1 MAVLQMQ
8 RISICGL
15 KDQKKAILETLQR
28 LEDVEVQDFVPEDGV
43 FMKPVSANSAAEYER
58 SIHDA
63 ENALEVLDTY
73 DPQKSGLMS
82 MFEGRDVVPVEK
94 FEGFEKEYHDVSK
107 TIEEILALSK
117 KITEENAEITKCQ
130 QQIEML
136 EPWQSLDIPLNM
148 TGTAKTGIFIGTL
161 PNELTVDSVYEML
174 SDVSENIDCSI
185 VSTSKEQTCIVVICE
200 KEDSEKVSDALRAHA
215 FSYPAVESSI
225 APSEKKAELQ
235 GEIEKLQA
243 AIAEDEEKVKTYAD
257 KRGQIKFLADY
268 QTINQEHYNV
278 SQNLPQSNHAFILS
292 GYTPEREVQR
302 IKNALSKYDVEIE
315 TEAVG
320 EDEDAP
326 VVLKN
331 NPFSAPMEGV
341 VSAYALPAKGEID
354 PSFLVS
360 LFYYVL
366 FGFMLSDFAF
376 GAIVFIGCLVLLIKN
391 KNMELGTKRMLQL
404 LLGGGLSAMFW
415 GIMFGSYFGDF
426 IPVVSETFFGHGITV
441 RPLWLDM
448 TTNPMTV
455 LTLSLMI
462 GLLHIFVG
470 LGANAF
476 QCIKRKDWI
485 ALIFDVICW
494 YMILVGLVLKMLT
507 MSMIMDILFGGRDPI
522 LGSTAGTA
530 GLIIAAIG
538 GVGVLL
544 MDGRSSKNPV
554 KRLLKGIYAI
564 YGITGYLSDLL
575 SYSRLLAL
583 GLATGVIAS
592 VANMI
597 GTMFGSGVVRVI
609 VYILVFFIING
620 INLFINGLGAYVH
633 TNRLQYVEFFGKF
646 FEGGGRGFEPY
657 SVKTKYYKFKEN

>member
-15 KDQKKAILETLQR
+15 REQKKAVLETLQR
-28 LEDVEVQDFVPEDGV
+28 LEDIEVQDFVPEDDI
-43 FMKPVSANSAAEYER
+43 FKKAVSSGGAAEYER

-63 ENALEVLDTY
+63 ENALDVLNTY
-73 DPQKSGLMS
+73 DPQKAGLMG
-82 MFEGRDVVPVEK
+82 MFKGRDVVSVERYDS
-94 FEGFEKEYHDVSK
+94 FAEEYRDVSN
-107 TIEEILALSK
+107 TIEEILALNK
-117 KITEENAEITKCQ
+117 KIAEENAEITKCR

-136 EPWQSLDIPLNM
+136 EPWESLDIPLNLSE
-148 TGTAKTGIFIGTL
+148 TAKTGIFIGTL
-161 PNELTVDSVYEML
+161 PNEVTLEQLYEML
-174 SDVSENIDCSI
+174 AEFSPKIDCSI
-185 VSTSKEQTCIVVICE
+185 ISASKEQTCVMIICE
-200 KEDSEKVSDALRAHA
+200 KEDREKVSDTLRSHA
-215 FSYPAVESSI
+215 FSYPAVDSSV

-235 GEIEKLQA
+235 GEIEKLEA

-257 KRGQIKFLADY
+257 QRDQIKFLADY
-268 QTINQEHYNV
+268 QTINQEHHNV
-278 SQNLPQSNHAFILS
+278 SESLPQSEHAFILS
-292 GYTPEREVQR
+292 GYTPEKEVQR

-315 TEAVG
+315 TEEVG
-320 EDEDAP
+320 DDEDVP

-331 NPFSAPMEGV
+331 NPFTAPVEGV

-376 GAIVFIGCLVLLIKN
+376 GAILFIGCLVLLIKN
-391 KNMELGTKRMLQL
+391 KNMETGAKRMLQL

-426 IPVVSETFFGHGITV
+426 IPVVSETFFGKGIIV

-522 LGSTAGTA
+522 LSAQAGSA
-530 GLIIAAIG
+530 GLIIAAVG
-538 GVGVLL
+538 AVGVLF
-544 MDGRSSKNPV
+544 MDGRSSRNFF
-554 KRLLKGIYAI
+554 KRILKGIYAI

-609 VYILVFFIING
+609 VFILVFFIING
-620 INLFINGLGAYVH
+620 INIFINGLGAYVH

>member
-15 KDQKKAILETLQR
+15 KDQKSAVLETLQR
-28 LEDVEVQDFVPEDGV
+28 LEDIEVQDFVPEDDV
-43 FMKPVSANSAAEYER
+43 FKKSAAASSSAEFER

-82 MFEGRDVVPVEK
+82 MFKGRDLVTVEQ
-94 FEGFEKEYHDVSK
+94 FDGFREVYDDVSK
-107 TIEEILALSK
+107 TIDEILSLSK
-117 KITEENAEITKCQ
+117 KIAEENAEITKCQ

-136 EPWQSLDIPLNM
+136 APWESLDIPLNL
-148 TGTAKTGIFIGTL
+148 TETAKTGVFIGTL
-161 PNELTVDSVYEML
+161 PNELTVDDIYEML
-174 SDVSENIDCSI
+174 AETTENVDCNVI
-185 VSTSKEQTCIVVICE
+185 STSKEQTCIMVICE
-200 KEDSEKVSDALRAHA
+200 KEDKEKVSDTLRAHA
-215 FSYPAVESSI
+215 FSYPAVESSL
-225 APSEKKAELQ
+225 APSDKKAELQ

-257 KRGQIKFLADY
+257 QREKIKFLADY
-268 QTINQEHYNV
+268 QTINQEHNNV

-292 GYTPEREVQR
+292 GYTPEIEVPK
-302 IKNALSKYDVEIE
+302 IKKALENYDVEIE

-331 NPFSAPMEGV
+331 NPFSAPMENV
-341 VSAYALPAKGEID
+341 ISAYALPGKGEID

-376 GAIVFIGCLVLLIKN
+376 GAILAIGCIVLLIKN
-391 KNMELGTKRMLQL
+391 KTMEKGTKRLLQL
-404 LLGGGLSAMFW
+404 VMGGGISAMFW

-426 IPVVSETFFGHGITV
+426 IPVVSETFFGKGITI

-462 GLLHIFVG
+462 GLLQIFVG
-470 LGANAF
+470 LGANAY

-485 ALIFDVICW
+485 SLIFDVFCW

-507 MSMIMDILFGGRDPI
+507 MTMIMNILFGGRDPI
-522 LGSTAGTA
+522 LGSTAGTV

-538 GVGVLL
+538 AVGVLL
-544 MDGRSSKNPV
+544 MDGRSSRNPV

-564 YGITGYLSDLL
+564 YGITSYLSDLL

-597 GTMFGSGVVRVI
+597 GTMFGSGIVRVI
-609 VYILVFFIING
+609 IYIIVFFIING
-620 INLFINGLGAYVH
+620 INIFINGLGAYVH
-633 TNRLQYVEFFGKF
+633 TNRLQYVEFFSRF
-646 FEGGGRGFEPY
+646 FEGGGREFEPY